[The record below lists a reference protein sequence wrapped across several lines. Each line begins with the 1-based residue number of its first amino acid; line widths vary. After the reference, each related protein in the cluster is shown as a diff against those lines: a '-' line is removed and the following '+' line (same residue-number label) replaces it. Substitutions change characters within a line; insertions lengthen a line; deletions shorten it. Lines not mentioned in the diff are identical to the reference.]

1 MTVELPMPAA
11 FAKLVRL
18 NELMATIQHNSAKQT
33 PVDET
38 PDTSRWGFA
47 LLATGIPLLATGVF
61 FMLIGLV
68 GMIIVCATF
77 GRVVVDPISP
87 VVLFLGLGL
96 SIAGGIC
103 IYIGRMHRAEGRK
116 LADAASVL
124 RAHRRVSFYQLA
136 GKMDVSEAEAERVVA
151 RCLSLGI
158 LQGYVDREKNEFFTP
173 EAILHAR
180 EISDCPTC
188 HGPVDQ
194 LRFLG
199 EEFYCQACGARL

>member
-1 MTVELPMPAA
+1 
-11 FAKLVRL
+11 
-18 NELMATIQHNSAKQT
+18 MATIQQESASQKLVSE
-33 PVDET
+33 P

-61 FMLIGLV
+61 FMLIGVV

-77 GRVVVDPISP
+77 GRLVVDPFSP
-87 VVLFLGLGL
+87 VILFLGLGL

-103 IYIGRMHRAEGRK
+103 IYLGRMFRSEGRK
-116 LADAASVL
+116 LAEAASVL
-124 RAHRRVSFYQLA
+124 RAHRRMGFYRLA
-136 GKMDVSEAEAERVVA
+136 GKMEVSEAEAERVVA

-199 EEFYCQACGARL
+199 EEFLCQGCGARL